1 MPDSGRRFTT
11 VTLIHNYL
19 YKEIILLT
27 AAIIGVLT
35 FLLAAVSMFKVLQ
48 TLMYTDLPMYLAA
61 KLMFLGIP
69 LLLTLTIPAGLLAAV
84 MIVFGRMSS
93 DRELLALKA
102 SGIGLAPIVAPV
114 VIIAVMLSALDY
126 WLVAYVVPECQ
137 KEFNGMKHEI
147 VTNNPMALLNP
158 EEVVDKI
165 PGWRIV
171 FARKEGSQLE
181 DAFLWRLDDATG
193 QITTS
198 IRAKE
203 ARVDL
208 DLEHQQLVMTLLN
221 GKEEEYPHD
230 GDAMKVNIGGH
241 GEQMV
246 EAVSLNSFYEK
257 VQRHLAWMTLPEIED
272 VIIAMQTAPTGE
284 QASPYLTEFQARI
297 SFSITAI
304 TFVIVGI
311 PLAIQTQR
319 RETSFGVVI
328 TFVIVLLYYVL
339 GAVGKGL
346 KAHAGFY
353 PELIIWAP
361 NVLFETVGFY
371 LFYLA
376 NRK

>member
-1 MPDSGRRFTT
+1 

-35 FLLAAVSMFKVLQ
+35 FLLVAVSMFKVLQ
-48 TLMYTDLPMYLAA
+48 TLMYTDLPMWLAA

-69 LLLTLTIPAGLLAAV
+69 LTLTLTIPAGLLAAV

-114 VIIAVMLSALDY
+114 IVLAMGLSVLDY

-165 PGWRIV
+165 PGWKIV
-171 FARKEGSQLE
+171 FASKEGTQL
-181 DAFLWRLDDATG
+181 DDIFLWRLDDFNHL
-193 QITTS
+193 TTS
-198 IRAKE
+198 IRASH

-221 GKEEEYPHD
+221 GKEEVYPHD
-230 GDAMKVNIGGH
+230 EDAMKVNIGGH

-284 QASPYLTEFQARI
+284 QASPYLTELQARI
-297 SFSITAI
+297 SFSLT
-304 TFVIVGI
+304 TFTFIVVGI

-319 RETSFGVVI
+319 RETSFGIIV
-328 TFVIVLLYYVL
+328 TFAIVLLYYVL
-339 GAVGKGL
+339 GAIGRGL
-346 KAHAGFY
+346 KAHAGLY
-353 PELIIWAP
+353 PELIIWTP
-361 NVLFETVGFY
+361 NILFQAVGFY
-371 LFYLA
+371 LFYRA